1 MTHLHKYD
9 TLQTIKGQAGQ
20 GIWGSTVAQ
29 NPDIVTP
36 DVTVQQVNSQRV
48 DMSTA
53 QHMASFFF

>member
-9 TLQTIKGQAGQ
+9 TLQTIKGHAGQ

-36 DVTVQQVNSQRV
+36 DVTLQQVNSQRV
-48 DMSTA
+48 DMSMA
-53 QHMASFFF
+53 QHMASIIF